1 MVPMSS
7 DLDPGVS
14 PSDSGE
20 AQRLVAEMA
29 ELAGGLAHELRNPLS
44 TMMVNLKLLAEDL
57 NDDRAHPED
66 TRRRALLKVG
76 VLLREAQRLQVLF
89 DRFLSVA
96 GSYGLDWSEVDLN
109 NLVAS
114 LVEFI
119 EPSAKDSGVRIHL
132 DLAPGELTLR
142 ADSAL
147 LRQALL
153 NLLMN
158 AQQAMPDGGDL
169 RVTTVRDAHHVVISV
184 ADSGVGI
191 PDEDKDRILRPFFS
205 TKSEGGGLGLSITKR
220 VVQEHGGSI
229 EFETQWG
236 VGTTFTIKLPLE
248 SAATGNARADADTG
262 SN

>member
-1 MVPMSS
+1 MSS
-7 DLDPGVS
+7 DGNDSPTPG
-14 PSDSGE
+14 PSGE

-57 NDDRAHPED
+57 NDDRSHPED
-66 TRRRALLKVG
+66 TRRRALLKVD
-76 VLLREAQRLQVLF
+76 VLLREAQRLQTLF

-96 GSYGLDWSEVDLN
+96 GPYGLEWSEVDLN
-109 NLVAS
+109 SLVAR
-114 LVEFI
+114 LVEFF
-119 EPSAKDSGVRIHL
+119 EPSAKDGGVQIRL
-132 DLAPGELTLR
+132 DLAPGTLMGR
-142 ADSAL
+142 VDTTL

-169 RVTTVRDAHHVVISV
+169 CVTTSRETHHVVISV

-191 PDEDKDRILRPFFS
+191 PDEDKDRILRPFFT

-229 EFETQWG
+229 DFTTERG
-236 VGTTFTIKLPLE
+236 VGTTFTIRIPVE
-248 SAATGNARADADTG
+248 SESNLSKSDRADADT
-262 SN
+262 SSD

>member
-1 MVPMSS
+1 MSS
-7 DLDPGVS
+7 DRDHSPAPGH
-14 PSDSGE
+14 SGE

-66 TRRRALLKVG
+66 TRRRALLKVD
-76 VLLREAQRLQVLF
+76 VLLREAERLQILF

-96 GSYGLDWSEVDLN
+96 GPYGLEWSDVDLN
-109 NLVAS
+109 SLVAG
-114 LVEFI
+114 LVEFF
-119 EPSAKDSGVRIHL
+119 EPSAKDGGVQVHL
-132 DLAPGELTLR
+132 DLAPGVLMGRVDTT
-142 ADSAL
+142 L

-169 RVTTVRDAHHVVISV
+169 RVTTARETHHVVICI

-191 PDEDKDRILRPFFS
+191 PDEDKDRILRPFYS
-205 TKSEGGGLGLSITKR
+205 TKSAGGGLGLSITKR

-229 EFETQWG
+229 DFTTERG
-236 VGTTFTIKLPLE
+236 VGTTFRIRLPVE
-248 SAATGNARADADTG
+248 SKSNPRRSDRADADPG
-262 SN
+262 SP